1 MKIYHIEQGSPE
13 WFDIRKGKLTASKAQ
28 AIASNGKGLETLCYE
43 LLAEKYSSAV
53 WESYSNEDM
62 ERGKL
67 LEEQAREMYELET
80 GNKIEIIGFVET
92 DEYTGCSP
100 DGFIGKDGLIE
111 IKCKKD
117 TTYFRAIIEEK
128 IDTGYEWQVQ
138 MQLLL
143 TGRKFVDFVDYCPNY
158 KKSINITRIK
168 ADKDMQDKIT
178 KGLEAGRKMLK
189 EIEKKYLTIIS

>member
-1 MKIYHIEQGSPE
+1 MKIHNIEQGSPE

-28 AIASNGKGLETLCYE
+28 AIASNSKGLETLCYE

-53 WESYSNEDM
+53 WESYSNDDM

-80 GNKIEIIGFVET
+80 GNKIEKIGFVET

-143 TGRKFVDFVDYCPNY
+143 TGRKWVDFVDYNPNY
-158 KKSINITRIK
+158 KKSMNITRIK